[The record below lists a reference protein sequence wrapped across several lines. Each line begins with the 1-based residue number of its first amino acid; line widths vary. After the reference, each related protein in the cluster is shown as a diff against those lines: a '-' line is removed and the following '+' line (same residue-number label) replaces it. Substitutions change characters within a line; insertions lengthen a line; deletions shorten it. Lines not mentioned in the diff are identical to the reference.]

1 MKIIIVLPAV
11 LLLLSGCLAEK
22 NDPAVTAMQAMQAR
36 IKENNT
42 VVKEEKPLKTV
53 LDDKEQ
59 LRFRLDYAR
68 LLIKDNKISE
78 AEHLLDSLRKHEAIA
93 PDVYPLLAEVYEL
106 QKNWQHAYIS
116 WDVACK
122 LDNSH
127 NLDLQSRL
135 ARAALL
141 CEKYDIAE
149 QVYQQ
154 WLSPVNHGDKRI
166 QVTALNNLGFTY
178 LLQKKYEQAEIYL
191 KQALEF
197 DPLDKKAL
205 ANLRLLQEL
214 RTRKKQQVTVRPEDL
229 PLDNCYK
236 KRKETSK

>member
-1 MKIIIVLPAV
+1 MKIIVTLLAG

-22 NDPAVTAMQAMQAR
+22 NDSAVTVMQAR

-42 VVKEEKPLKTV
+42 IARDEKPLKTV
-53 LDDKEQ
+53 LDEKEQ

-78 AEHLLDSLRKHEAIA
+78 AEHLLDSLRKDEAIA
-93 PDVYPLLAEVYEL
+93 PDAYPLLAKVYEL
-106 QKNWQHAYIS
+106 QKNWQNAYIA

-127 NLDLQSRL
+127 NIDLQSRL

-141 CEKYDIAE
+141 SEKYDIAE
-149 QVYQQ
+149 QIYQQ
-154 WLSPVNHGDKRI
+154 WLSPVNQGSKKI
-166 QVTALNNLGFTY
+166 QITALNNLGFTY

-191 KQALEF
+191 KQALEL

-214 RTRKKQQVTVRPEDL
+214 RTRKKQKVTVLPGGL
-229 PLDNCYK
+229 PLENCYK
-236 KRKETSK
+236 KRMETKK